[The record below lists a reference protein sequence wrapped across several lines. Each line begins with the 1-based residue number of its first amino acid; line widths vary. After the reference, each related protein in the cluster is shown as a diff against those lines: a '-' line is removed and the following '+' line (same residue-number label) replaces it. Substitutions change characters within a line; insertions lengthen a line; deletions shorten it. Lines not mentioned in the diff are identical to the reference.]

1 MRDEGN
7 DEGTSAMRWVQVLAL
22 GTGSSA
28 SELHPRHG
36 AATASLLDAGMSGA
50 ALGDAD
56 MSGAAQQSIL

>member
-22 GTGSSA
+22 GAGSRA